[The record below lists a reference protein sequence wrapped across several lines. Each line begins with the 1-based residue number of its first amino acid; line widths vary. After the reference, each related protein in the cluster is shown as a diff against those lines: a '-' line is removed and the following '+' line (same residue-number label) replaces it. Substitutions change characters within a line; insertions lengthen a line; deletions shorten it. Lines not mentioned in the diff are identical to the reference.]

1 MNPIRQNPLLFPVYL
16 PTIVLA
22 FSRGMIIPV
31 LPLYARSFGISYTL
45 VGLVLAGEGIGRLAG
60 DVPAGFLLRR
70 LGKKPVMLL
79 GVSTLLVSTIALY
92 WAQSPYEALLYRFLT
107 GLGDALWHISRHAYL
122 TQVTALYQRGRALS
136 TFGGINR
143 IGTFAG
149 PAIGGA
155 VGALY
160 GLRSPFLLY
169 GGLAVIALAVALRSI
184 EAIDDPRDSLPGQGS
199 SGIAGRLVTIL
210 RSHYRQLLTAGL
222 GQLFGQMIR
231 AGRPIIVP
239 LFAAD
244 MLGLDLLA
252 IGSIVSIA
260 AFVDMSLFY
269 VAGMIM
275 DRLGRKY
282 AIVPC
287 FLVQGIGM
295 ALIPFTGSYTG
306 LLLATCLM
314 GLGNGL
320 GAGSMMTLG
329 ADLAPGESVGEFLG
343 VWRLVGDG
351 GSLGAPLVVGNVADA
366 LGLSA
371 ATWAVAGVGVLA
383 SLTFAFLVPE
393 TLRRGRDHPEEGQ
406 DTT

>member
-1 MNPIRQNPLLFPVYL
+1 MNLFRQNPLLFPIYL
-16 PTIVLA
+16 PTLILA

-31 LPLYARSFGISYTL
+31 LPLYARSFGISYSL

-60 DVPAGFLLRR
+60 DVPAGVLLRR

-79 GVSTLLVSTIALY
+79 GVGTLLISTIALY
-92 WAQSPYEALLYRFLT
+92 WARSPYEVVLCRFLT
-107 GLGDALWHISRHAYL
+107 GLGDALWHLSRHAYL
-122 TQVTALYQRGRALS
+122 AQVTAPYQRGRALS

-155 VGALY
+155 VGGLF

-169 GGLAVIALAVALRSI
+169 GGLAVIALIVAARSI
-184 EAIDDPRDSLPGQGS
+184 EAIDDQRADLADGYA
-199 SGIAGRLVTIL
+199 AGTISRLVEIL
-210 RSHYRQLLTAGL
+210 RSHHRQLLTAGL

-239 LFAAD
+239 LYAAD
-244 MLGLDLLA
+244 VLGLDLPA

-269 VAGMIM
+269 PAGMIM

-287 FLVQGIGM
+287 FFIQGIGM
-295 ALIPFTGSYTG
+295 ALIPFTGDYTG
-306 LLLATCLM
+306 LLLACCVM

-351 GSLGAPLVVGNVADA
+351 GSLGAPLIVGNVADA

-383 SLTFAFLVPE
+383 SLTFGLLVPE
-393 TLRRGRDHPEEGQ
+393 TLKRSETRAAGGQ